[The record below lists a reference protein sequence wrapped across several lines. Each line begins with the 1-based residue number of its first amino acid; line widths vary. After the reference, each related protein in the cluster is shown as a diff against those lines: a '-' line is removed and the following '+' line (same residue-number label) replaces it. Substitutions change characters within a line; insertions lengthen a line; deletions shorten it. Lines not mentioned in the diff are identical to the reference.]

1 MMTKATKIKM
11 NMNMIIDNYE
21 DDNYIVDQEGHIIY
35 LFYED
40 EDDENN
46 FEKEFNHVID
56 VNALV
61 FELLWVF
68 IQSTFQCASANLY
81 PEGKLN
87 ALEFQAD

>member
-61 FELLWVF
+61 DLRTGLF
-68 IQSTFQCASANLY
+68 
-81 PEGKLN
+81 LN
-87 ALEFQAD
+87 YSGSLFRAHFSVPVQIWTQKGT